1 MGRHETALIQK
12 NTKQFLLHL
21 TPVSPTQNRD
31 FSKFFF
37 EQPVHISIGNNNK
50 LFVKPLI
57 IYITTG

>member
-1 MGRHETALIQK
+1 M
-12 NTKQFLLHL
+12 
-21 TPVSPTQNRD
+21 PVLYEEFFHIGKTSTQNRD
-31 FSKFFF
+31 FS